1 MEYLLPENLLPAS
14 LHDQLR
20 SFAPCDAEFPRQG
33 RLRFFDSFDWR
44 LFRQGMILEE
54 ETEDGNPALRLRH
67 LGNGS
72 TLGAAVGQAPD
83 FATEL
88 PPGAFR
94 DTLKGILENRRLFPL
109 AEVQGLFQRLSLL
122 NDQQKT
128 VARLFILTRAT
139 GADGKRDEWR
149 LPSRLRSEPVRG
161 YEGEL
166 RKLDRFLRSGLCLET
181 APEDLWHSLMAGA
194 ERAPGDY
201 TSKPDF
207 RFDPAQ
213 PTREA
218 IRAILASL
226 LNTMEGNLDGTRR
239 DLDSEFLHDFRVAIR
254 RTRAALSQLKGLMP
268 TTVVERFRPEFAWLG
283 TITTPVRDLDVH
295 LLGFD
300 GYRNLLP
307 PEQSLDLAP
316 LRERLMAQQRAAQR
330 QLAEELAS
338 PRFRRLLADWRA
350 WLTKPPL
357 VDTSWPE
364 SAVLPVAKAAKARSR
379 KLLRRALREGAAID
393 DHSPPEDLHELRKTC
408 KKLRYL
414 LEFFQSLYSRDK
426 ISTLIKAL
434 KELQENLGE
443 FQDLEVHAQALRA
456 IAMLPAAEPSLPP
469 VTLIAIGQLIERL
482 RERQQQVRAEFAARF
497 AAYAAPGNLGL
508 VYQLFGK
515 RALKS

>member
-1 MEYLLPENLLPAS
+1 MEYLLPENLSPAS

-20 SFAPCDAEFPRQG
+20 SFAPCDAELPRQG
-33 RLRFFDSFDWR
+33 RLRYFDSFDRR

-54 ETEDGNPALRLRH
+54 ETEDGSPALRLRH

-72 TLGAAVGQAPD
+72 ALGATVGQAPD

-109 AEVQGLFQRLSLL
+109 AEVHGLFQRLSLL

-128 VARLFILTRAT
+128 VARLFVLTRAT
-139 GADGKRDEWR
+139 GADGKRDERR

-181 APEDLWHSLMAGA
+181 APDDLWHSLMAGA
-194 ERAPGDY
+194 ERAPGEY
-201 TSKPDF
+201 TSKPDL

-226 LNTMEGNLDGTRR
+226 LDTMERNLDGTRR

-254 RTRAALSQLKGLMP
+254 RTRAALGQLRGLMP
-268 TTVVERFRPEFAWLG
+268 TPVEERFRPEFAWLG

-300 GYRNLLP
+300 GYCNLLP

-316 LRERLMAQQRAAQR
+316 LRERLIVHQRTAQR

-338 PRFRRLLADWRA
+338 PRFRKLLADWRA
-350 WLTKPPL
+350 WTEKPAL
-357 VDTSWPE
+357 ADASWPE
-364 SAVLPVAKAAKARSR
+364 SAALPLAPTANARIR

-393 DHSPPEDLHELRKTC
+393 DRSPPEDLHELRKTC
-408 KKLRYL
+408 KKIRYL
-414 LEFFQSLYSRDK
+414 LEFFQSLYPRDK

-434 KELQENLGE
+434 KDLQENLGE

-456 IAMLPAAEPSLPP
+456 FAMVPTAEPPLPP
-469 VTLIAIGQLIERL
+469 ETLLAIGQLIERL
-482 RERQQQVRAEFAARF
+482 RERQQPVRAEFAARF
-497 AAYAAPGNLGL
+497 TAFAAPGKLRL
-508 VYQLFGK
+508 VHQLFGK
-515 RALKS
+515 RALES